1 MDTKAAFEKWLKEK
15 MPTTYRYVFEV
26 QEEDDE
32 EMINHF
38 KASVLDMR
46 TAWEGAWQA
55 SRAAIEIDISPENVE
70 ALVTTCQHLI
80 DREGYSEH
88 SANLRLIAKLAL
100 PMLTSHG
107 IRIKGKT
114 E

>member
-32 EMINHF
+32 DMTNHF

-46 TAWEGAWQA
+46 TAWEGALQA
-55 SRAAIEIDISPENVE
+55 SRAAIEIDLPYNDVISDETDEQWDKAVD
-70 ALVTTCQHLI
+70 ACSKAI
-80 DREGYSEH
+80 
-88 SANLRLIAKLAL
+88 
-100 PMLTSHG
+100 TSHG
-107 IRIKGKT
+107 IRIKGKG
-114 E
+114 

>member
-1 MDTKAAFEKWLKEK
+1 MDTKAAFETWLKEK

-32 EMINHF
+32 EMTNHF

-46 TAWEGAWQA
+46 TAWEAAWTA
-55 SRAAIEIDISPENVE
+55 SRAEIECELPDPDMWGDEQSVQE
-70 ALVTTCQHLI
+70 
-80 DREGYSEH
+80 YSEMTEQ
-88 SANLRLIAKLAL
+88 SLQAI
-100 PMLTSHG
+100 G
-107 IRIKGKT
+107 IRIKGKA